1 VNTRAEQD
9 LALIRRLLED
19 SRSVV
24 VDRGKHFMIWG
35 AVSVVGLL
43 ATYGAI
49 VGAVAVAPRWTWTGL
64 VAAGWVASFVVGLRD
79 GRSARVRTLASR
91 LLGGVWLATGVTLT
105 LIAAS
110 GLFGGVVPH
119 VALPGVLSAVMGVAV
134 LATSQLTGEGWLAW
148 VAAGWW
154 AGAAVMLFAPGLY
167 TLLVMAVMALALML
181 VPGAVLYA
189 RSRRS
194 DAGPAGEL
202 GDPGGAPG
210 DTA

>member
-1 VNTRAEQD
+1 VTTRAEDD
-9 LALIRRLLED
+9 LALIRRLMAD

-49 VGAVAVAPRWTWTGL
+49 AGWIAVAPRWTWAGL
-64 VAAGWVASFVVGLRD
+64 VVVGWVASFVVGWRD
-79 GRSARVRTLASR
+79 GRSARVRTLAGR

-134 LATSQLTGEGWLAW
+134 LATSQLTDEGWLAW

-154 AGAAVMLFAPGLY
+154 VGAAVMLFAPGLY
-167 TLLVMAVMALALML
+167 ALLVMAVMALALML
-181 VPGAVLYA
+181 APGALLYM
-189 RSRRS
+189 RSRR
-194 DAGPAGEL
+194 
-202 GDPGGAPG
+202 GGATRAPPAPAD